1 MAVPPRP
8 IARPSCR
15 PAVPPPPVAGAPF
28 GKCGLDDAGAGDCVV
43 GVAEL
48 VVGLDVA
55 ELVAGLDVVSLAGGE
70 VTAWLRVAVAELC
83 AVALC
88 EAVAEWVAAA
98 VCPDVDVLVLAD
110 DERIAGTV
118 DDGGPLHAE
127 RPAETR
133 TIKVAQPSM
142 VPRAFMNPP

>member
-28 GKCGLDDAGAGDCVV
+28 GKCGLDDAGAGDRVA

-48 VVGLDVA
+48 VAGVA
-55 ELVAGLDVVSLAGGE
+55 DLVAGLDVVSLAGGE

-83 AVALC
+83 AVALD
-88 EAVAEWVAAA
+88 EAVAGWVAAA
-98 VCPDVDVLVLAD
+98 VCPDVGVLVLAG

-127 RPAETR
+127 RPADTR
-133 TIKVAQPSM
+133 TIKVAQPST
-142 VPRAFMNPP
+142 VPRAFTNPP